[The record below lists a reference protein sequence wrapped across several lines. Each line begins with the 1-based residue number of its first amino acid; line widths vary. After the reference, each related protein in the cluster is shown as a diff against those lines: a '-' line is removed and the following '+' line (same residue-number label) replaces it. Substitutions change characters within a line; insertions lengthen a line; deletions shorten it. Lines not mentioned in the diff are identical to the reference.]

1 MIYSYITITQ
11 FINNKTPYISQ
22 LAYLNTNEEAGL
34 LQLTVDQIQMIS
46 EEQIAKLTLTQSQ
59 FAQLGNIILGNY

>member
-11 FINNKTPYISQ
+11 FINNKTLISQ

>member
-11 FINNKTPYISQ
+11 FINNKTLIPQ

>member
-1 MIYSYITITQ
+1 M
-11 FINNKTPYISQ
+11 NNKTLISK